1 MQRDEAKV
9 TQVVVEGAGTL
20 PLKYSLPLDIGSM
33 TVEDLTDIEDDLREL
48 RQLVLAHMDTLY

>member
-1 MQRDEAKV
+1 M